1 MVRTRPIYAD
11 SQLVVEQLPPGGEL
25 RFTGEID
32 GRNAPAVT
40 RSIFGALNSRS
51 DLHLDLSAAEFRD
64 GTGLDALL
72 VAAGSLR
79 SGRLVLH
86 GLPPLIEAA
95 IRAVAC
101 GRSEKLAIRVGG
113 PRMR

>member
-1 MVRTRPIYAD
+1 MRTRPVYTD
-11 SQLVVEQLPPGGEL
+11 SQLVVEEMLPLGEL

-32 GRNAPAVT
+32 GRNATAVT
-40 RSIFGALNSRS
+40 SAVAAAVHSDA

-64 GTGLDALL
+64 ETGLDALL

-79 SGRLVLH
+79 KGRLVLH

-95 IRAVAC
+95 ITAVAC
-101 GRSEKLAIRVGG
+101 GRSSRLAIYVSR
-113 PRMR
+113 PRMP